1 MITLIDGE
9 LFNGKD
15 KSSLAQRGTLLF
27 EDDIL
32 NHTNRK
38 IDYPILT
45 SNDCLLV
52 EIDMVKFEN
61 YFKCSIKELLDK
73 SSAIERLKQVNL
85 FKTFTNAKL
94 ENLSEKI
101 KIEKITNG
109 KNVITQGEEGTRFY
123 IVKSGKVDI
132 FVRDKYIRTMN
143 ENEYLGERALFFK
156 EPRSATAK
164 ANGDCEVFY
173 LEKDDFIS
181 VIETN
186 LKDYLMSRLYLQDNT
201 VQLQDLEF
209 YDRLGNGNY
218 GLVSLVKSKK
228 K

>member
-1 MITLIDGE
+1 
-9 LFNGKD
+9 
-15 KSSLAQRGTLLF
+15 
-27 EDDIL
+27 
-32 NHTNRK
+32 
-38 IDYPILT
+38 
-45 SNDCLLV
+45 
-52 EIDMVKFEN
+52 
-61 YFKCSIKELLDK
+61 
-73 SSAIERLKQVNL
+73 
-85 FKTFTNAKL
+85 
-94 ENLSEKI
+94 
-101 KIEKITNG
+101 
-109 KNVITQGEEGTRFY
+109 
-123 IVKSGKVDI
+123 
-132 FVRDKYIRTMN
+132 MN

-228 K
+228 NKYFYAIKNISNKQILYSQLAQNLELERGILLQIILFLLYNPLGNIHNFHLLMF